1 MQTKFYLTAILLISC
16 MTQSVGGQ
24 EWARFRG
31 PNGTGQTETKGIPAE
46 WTAADYNWR
55 TALPGIG
62 HSSPV
67 LWGERLYL
75 LSADPKNAT
84 RYLLCLHADT
94 GRKLWQRDFSSSRH
108 HLHLRNS
115 FASCSPAVDDKRVYI
130 AWSTPTK
137 TTFRAL
143 THDGKDVW
151 EIDLGPFVSMHGF
164 GTSPVVYK
172 DMVILADMQLMAE
185 QHLSK
190 VRDSDK
196 VGEAFVVAVHRE
208 TGEILWKSP
217 KKTSVAGYSVPC
229 INKNADG
236 EDELLCCASG
246 HDIFSLN
253 PQTGKQNWSIDVFKM
268 RTVSSP
274 IVVGGLVFGSTG
286 SGGGGN
292 YVVAV
297 RPGESGP
304 RVVYEIKTQAP
315 YVPTPVARGDLVFLW
330 YDKGIV
336 TCVDAKTG
344 NAYWR
349 ERIGSNFSG
358 SPVRVADKVYCI
370 DESGVVFVL
379 AAEKEFRLLAK
390 NDLGEPSRATPA
402 VARGQ
407 MFLRTES
414 RIVSIGGK

>member
-1 MQTKFYLTAILLISC
+1 MQRTLCAIAILVITCIS
-16 MTQSVGGQ
+16 QSSAAQ
-24 EWARFRG
+24 EWSRFRG
-31 PNGTGQTETKGIPAE
+31 PNGTGQSETKGIPAE
-46 WTAADYNWR
+46 WTASEYNWKA
-55 TALPGIG
+55 ALPGIG

-84 RYLLCLHADT
+84 RYVICLNADN
-94 GRKLWQRDFSSSRH
+94 GKELWRREFKSARH

-115 FASCSPAVDDKRVYI
+115 FASCSPAVDERHVYV

-137 TTFRAL
+137 TTFMAL

-151 EIDLGPFVSMHGF
+151 DIDLGAFVSMHGF

-172 DMVILADMQLMAE
+172 DMVVLADMQLMAE
-185 QHLSK
+185 EHISK

-208 TGEILWKSP
+208 TGKILWKVP

-229 INKNADG
+229 IYRNANG

-246 HDIFSLN
+246 YDIFSLN
-253 PQTGKQNWSIDVFKM
+253 PKTGKENWSIDVFKQ

-297 RPGESGP
+297 QPGSEP
-304 RVVYEIKTQAP
+304 KVVYEVKASAP
-315 YVPTPVARGDLVFLW
+315 YVPTPVARGELIFLW

-336 TCVDAKTG
+336 SCVDAKIG
-344 NAYWR
+344 NVYWR
-349 ERIGSNFSG
+349 ERVGSNFSG

-370 DESGVVFVL
+370 DEAGVVFVL
-379 AAEKEFRLLAK
+379 AAEKEFRMLAK

-414 RIVSIGGK
+414 KIISIGGK